1 MFSVRYFREFSR
13 KEFTGQNIP
22 FVIKAQAVR
31 FVIVAGD
38 GVEFG
43 NFFESVDATYIPLF
57 AGFLYRR
64 GVLVEAETVF
74 IFIALFKS
82 AVSRPAGRETAAKI
96 NNRKNN

>member
-1 MFSVRYFREFSR
+1 M
-13 KEFTGQNIP
+13 
-22 FVIKAQAVR
+22 QAVR

-57 AGFLYRR
+57 ARFLYRR

-74 IFIALFKS
+74 IFVFIALFKS

-96 NNRKNN
+96 NNRKNS

>member
-1 MFSVRYFREFSR
+1 MFSVRYFRGFSR

-31 FVIVAGD
+31 FVIVASD

-43 NFFESVDATYIPLF
+43 KFVEGVDTTYIPLF
-57 AGFLYRR
+57 ADFLYRR
-64 GVLVEAETVF
+64 GVLVETETALVF
-74 IFIALFKS
+74 ISLFKS

-96 NNRKNN
+96 NNRKNS